1 MAYFPVATAKA
12 SSLLFADE
20 VLVGPPEAKAK
31 SKNKKARA
39 REKAAQ
45 EAAAT
50 AAGLEKQEVCE
61 MLGMKRKDRREADI

>member
-1 MAYFPVATAKA
+1 M
-12 SSLLFADE
+12 
-20 VLVGPPEAKAK
+20 GPPEAKAK